1 MATGTQKLLPRKRT
15 THVAMERP
23 NIVWITLDSV
33 RADHTTLDG
42 YDRETTPELE
52 RIGRDGHAFR
62 NCIAHSLSTL
72 PSTGAM
78 MSGYP
83 PSHNTVGVDGN
94 RLPDSITTMP
104 ERFADAGYATACLSR
119 NSYLSSATGL
129 DKGFDRFQWLSSSTL
144 HEAGIGPLLSYA
156 LNLRTHSAGLSR
168 DTAKHSSAYLMN
180 EVAKDW
186 LADFRRNDDPFFF
199 YLHYNEPHR
208 PYYPPRKYL
217 ERFTDDISMSGTE
230 AAEFALDVHYNL
242 EDVVA
247 NGCELTDDEWAAL
260 EAMYDAE
267 IAYTDEMV
275 GRLFDY
281 IQSHGDRDTVVVI
294 TADHGELFGEY
305 GLLSHS
311 YVLHDAVTRVPLVVQ
326 GLDED
331 LAVDGDDTVQHLDV
345 FRTLLNVAGGDPGDT
360 IGVDLREETRD
371 FAVSQRGPTDFDELL
386 AHNPSFDTS
395 RFHTETLTALRTPE
409 FKYQRSSEKA
419 ELFALPDEDEDVSG
433 DYPEERAA
441 LEEELGDWLDKYG
454 QPVGDAE
461 EGEFSD
467 AVTRQLRDLGYME

>member
-42 YDRETTPELE
+42 YERATTPELE
-52 RIGRDGHAFR
+52 RIGRGGHAFS
-62 NCIAHSLSTL
+62 NCFAHSLSTL

-83 PSHNTVGVDGN
+83 PSRNTVGVDGN
-94 RLPDSITTMP
+94 QLPDSITTMS
-104 ERFADAGYATACLSR
+104 ERFADAGYTTACLSR

-129 DKGFDRFQWLSSSTL
+129 DRGFDRFQWLSSSTL
-144 HEAGIGPLLSYA
+144 YEAGIKPLLSYA
-156 LNLRTHSAGLSR
+156 LNLRSHSAGLST

-186 LADFRRNDDPFFF
+186 LADLQRDDDPFFF

-217 ERFTDDISMSGTE
+217 DTFTEDLSMSGKE
-230 AAEFALDVHYNL
+230 AAEFALEVHYNL
-242 EDVVA
+242 EDIVA
-247 NGCELTDDEWAAL
+247 NGCDLSDEEWIAL
-260 EAMYDAE
+260 KAMYDAE
-267 IAYTDEMV
+267 IAYTDEMI
-275 GRLFDY
+275 GRLFDH
-281 IQSHGDRDTVVVI
+281 IRSLDSRETVVVV

-311 YVLHDAVTRVPLVVQ
+311 YVLHDAVTRVPLVVH
-326 GLDED
+326 GLEDD
-331 LAVDGDDTVQHLDV
+331 LAIDADDTVQHLDV

-360 IGVDLREETRD
+360 IGVDLREEGRE
-371 FAVSQRGPTDFDELL
+371 FVISQRGPTSFDELL

-409 FKYQRSSEKA
+409 YKYQRSSEKA
-419 ELFALPDEDEDVSG
+419 ELFALPNENDDVSSSN
-433 DYPEERAA
+433 PEERAA
-441 LEEELGDWLDKYG
+441 LDDELSEWLDQYG
-454 QPVGDAE
+454 QPVGAAQ